1 MSNVTKCYQFHPENF
16 QDDLV
21 EALSV
26 SFKMSETHARN
37 QHETFLANLLTSG
50 YEIVPQGEMVVE
62 GQPQVWFIRVFLKK
76 EWNAQV
82 NDLKIFRQLK
92 FYNFRTTGDIDAFR
106 IMLKEL
112 CPNLTERSE
121 PRQVTF
127 NLGQTI
133 DVKLA
138 KIKL

>member
-21 EALSV
+21 EAVST
-26 SFKMSETHARN
+26 SFKISEVHAEK
-37 QHETFLANLLTSG
+37 HLETFLANLLTSG
-50 YEIVPQGEMVVE
+50 YEIVPLPEQVVE
-62 GQPQVWFIRVFLKK
+62 GQVESWFIRVFFKK
-76 EWNAQV
+76 NWKAEV
-82 NDLKIFRQLK
+82 NDLKVFRQVK

-106 IMLKEL
+106 FMLKEL
-112 CPNLTERSE
+112 CPTLRERSE
-121 PRQVTF
+121 PRQVIF
-127 NLGQTI
+127 SLGNMI